1 MQAGPLSSAFRS
13 INRNAV
19 CLAQLAIRGPGA
31 VFPTIG
37 GRRVLD
43 APATPKRVLAAI
55 EEVRERGA

>member
-13 INRNAV
+13 INLNAV
-19 CLAQLAIRGPGA
+19 CLAQLAIRGLVPYL
-31 VFPTIG
+31 PTIG